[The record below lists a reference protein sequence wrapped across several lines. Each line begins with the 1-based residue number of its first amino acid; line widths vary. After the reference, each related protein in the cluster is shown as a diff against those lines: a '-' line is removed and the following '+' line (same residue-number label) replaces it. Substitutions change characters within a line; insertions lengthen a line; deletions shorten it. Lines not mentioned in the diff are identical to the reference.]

1 MPKPARILIAT
12 ITGPMSL
19 YPVATQL
26 CAEKIIAIVNT
37 AKDADWSGSMRSDQ
51 YDRDNLDLPES

>member
-26 CAEKIIAIVNT
+26 CVEKIIAIVNT
-37 AKDADWSGSMRSDQ
+37 AKDVDWSGSMRNTP
-51 YDRDNLDLPES
+51 YDL